1 MSVQAVQDAWAL
13 HGWHPPRWAGGEVW
27 TFVQEAWHDPQRRTL
42 LLGSVSVVIPM
53 GLFNVI
59 GSLQNIESA
68 EAGGDRFHTGSS
80 LAVNGLGTIAA
91 ACFGSCFP
99 TTIYI
104 GHPGWKG
111 LGARAGYS
119 TLNAVFFTLIGLTG
133 TVAVINSVVPIEAGI
148 AIVLWIGV
156 VITAQAYQA
165 TPSEHAPAVAVGLFP
180 AIAAW
185 GATVVIGVFSIA
197 NGQTMQEILANNQAT
212 EASGFLLHGMNL
224 LERGYI
230 FTCMILAA
238 ISAFLI
244 DRKFAHAAAWALVA
258 AVLTF
263 LGLMH
268 AYQLN
273 GNVVDYYLV
282 GTELPEGAVGFAA
295 RSIGLAY
302 LLLAGL
308 FAAMAWYWSTRN
320 RDEASMHLP
329 GH

>member
-1 MSVQAVQDAWAL
+1 
-13 HGWHPPRWAGGEVW
+13 
-27 TFVQEAWHDPQRRTL
+27 
-42 LLGSVSVVIPM
+42 
-53 GLFNVI
+53 
-59 GSLQNIESA
+59 
-68 EAGGDRFHTGSS
+68 
-80 LAVNGLGTIAA
+80 NGLGTIAA

-197 NGQTMQEILANNQAT
+197 NGQTMQEILANNQAA

-295 RSIGLAY
+295 RPIGLAY

-308 FAAMAWYWSTRN
+308 FAAMAWYWSTRG
-320 RDEASMHLP
+320 RDETSMHLS